1 MKNAIN
7 NPMMAEGKK
16 LLDFSLEEIN
26 RAEEDVV
33 NYLVCHH
40 TRNAITNFLKVF
52 LANNGAAFEDEPIH
66 KLLEKCIEIDD
77 RFANVD
83 LSGIVCSKVTVAQ
96 NDCYCLDTH
105 KLRDCVRSAQ
115 AIEKMVAADVPGY

>member
-7 NPMMAEGKK
+7 NPVMAEGKK
-16 LLDFSLEEIN
+16 LLDFSMEEIN

-40 TRNAITNFLKVF
+40 TRHAIANFLKVF
-52 LANNGAAFEDEPIH
+52 LANHDEAFGDEPIH
-66 KLLEKCIEIDD
+66 ELLEKCSRIDD
-77 RFANVD
+77 RFAQID
-83 LSGIVCSKVTVAQ
+83 LSGIVCSKVTVEQ

-105 KLRDCVRSAQ
+105 KLRDCVRNARQIEQMVSAQ
-115 AIEKMVAADVPGY
+115 VPVY